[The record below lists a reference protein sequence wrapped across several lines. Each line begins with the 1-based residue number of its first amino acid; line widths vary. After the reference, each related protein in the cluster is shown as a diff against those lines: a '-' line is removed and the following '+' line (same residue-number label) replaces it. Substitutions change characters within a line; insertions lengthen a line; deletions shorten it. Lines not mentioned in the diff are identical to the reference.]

1 MEVTLNRAQRRA
13 EEKAAKSKKKKANPL
28 LQKMAGACAVLSQ
41 LTMCRPYD
49 AGPIPGD
56 LSGMHETAERAR
68 ARSIVNIRSALQ
80 RLIDG
85 TSTEIDDPVIVSE
98 ALGVASVRAIDIGGK
113 DAKKNPLLASLQD
126 GQRVMQSVKTRHER
140 FNKLQLTP
148 AETDR
153 LAYAV
158 GLYVD
163 VMDNSTPQQMEDA
176 MKTRIRIREMAR
188 TGKLANQPS

>member
-1 MEVTLNRAQRRA
+1 MEMILNRAQRRA
-13 EEKAAKSKKKKANPL
+13 EEKAAKSKKKQPN
-28 LQKMAGACAVLSQ
+28 QFMQSVAGACAFFSQ
-41 LTMCRPYD
+41 IAMCRPYD
-49 AGPIPGD
+49 SGAIIGD
-56 LSGMHETAERAR
+56 TSGMHETAERAKT
-68 ARSIVNIRSALQ
+68 RSIVNVRSALQ
-80 RLIDG
+80 RLIEG
-85 TSTEIDDPVIVSE
+85 VSAEIDDPILISE
-98 ALGVASVRAIDIGGK
+98 ALGVASVRAVDIGGK

-158 GLYVD
+158 GMYVD

-176 MKTRIRIREMAR
+176 MKTRIRIRQMAQA
-188 TGKLANQPS
+188 GKLAG